1 MMSEAHRVLS
11 LRSRQKSAKEAEPLY
26 SALNTVNVLLG
37 NVLVRKAIH
46 SLCVDDTQ
54 AIYKA
59 LTYYSGRSDLNL
71 LKKLKLLPICAFV
84 ELGRMSFH
92 VDKSTMQGYFSQQVT
107 RRGLSNI
114 VKSIAGRDQQAPQ
127 TSGALFGRLELHGCV
142 QSALQ
147 ALLPRCRQ
155 NVK

>member
-11 LRSRQKSAKEAEPLY
+11 LRSRQKSAQEAEPLY

-46 SLCVDDTQ
+46 SLCVDDTAGDLQSFELLQWPKRSESLKESQ
-54 AIYKA
+54 AAADLCVRRTRKNVLPRGQVHDARILQSA
-59 LTYYSGRSDLNL
+59 GDATRS
-71 LKKLKLLPICAFV
+71 I
-84 ELGRMSFH
+84 EYR
-92 VDKSTMQGYFSQQVT
+92 
-107 RRGLSNI
+107 
-114 VKSIAGRDQQAPQ
+114 KSIAEYGSAAPQ

>member
-11 LRSRQKSAKEAEPLY
+11 LRSRQKSAQEAEPLY

-59 LTYYSGRSDLNL
+59 LA
-71 LKKLKLLPICAFV
+71 KAI
-84 ELGRMSFH
+84 
-92 VDKSTMQGYFSQQVT
+92 
-107 RRGLSNI
+107 
-114 VKSIAGRDQQAPQ
+114 
-127 TSGALFGRLELHGCV
+127 
-142 QSALQ
+142 
-147 ALLPRCRQ
+147 
-155 NVK
+155 